1 MADVEVV
8 DVEMADVEV
17 VDVVMADVE
26 RLMWRCMADVEMVVV
41 QVVEGVAFSCILTAA
56 GSR

>member
-1 MADVEVV
+1 
-8 DVEMADVEV
+8 
-17 VDVVMADVE
+17 
-26 RLMWRCMADVEMVVV
+26 MWRCMADVEMVVV